1 MTVQET
7 REKLIEN
14 FKNHLLKSQ
23 THVIENEKKY
33 VDLPAESTGAYVC
46 WSLQGEWYV
55 EGELYDQKNIYEQRK
70 VILNLLPGEFLIIP
84 PKLPKS
90 LRLFA
95 RSDQNAKCYRAPL
108 EELIKNAKIPNLLNL
123 IGNKITQSIIAL
135 SEFEKKLLKTTL
147 KKPQSINPG
156 IDFKLNPNRM
166 AVTEGLPFWVRRE
179 NLCLLPK
186 PKRASSDLPE
196 VWLIH
201 SNAAILNATDQ
212 IQKLSSFSNEVVYQQ
227 PSAPYHISEQI
238 AFQWE
243 ELAAR
248 WETHFK
254 KLQQLDKQHS
264 LRNDIYSQS
273 IRGRFLNLLTGKK
286 SYLPIT
292 PNRTLRASF
301 HLINIQGWIPSIP
314 KKTETED
321 PLELL
326 NRVANSS
333 GLIMRESVLKRNWR
347 KKDSGTF
354 LSFGKNEKPFVL
366 FFKNG
371 QYYKWDPDSEESSPV
386 SKNGMEEFDKV
397 AIYFYKQLPNQ
408 PLSLVDLILF
418 EVQSVR
424 FEIAMVLI
432 LATIMGVLV
441 ALLPMLSAFVV
452 NVLLPSGLTKL
463 LALVCSGLVVLG
475 LFQTIFTWFDTMIMT
490 RINYRMTLAS
500 NAALW
505 HRVLNFPSNV
515 LSQFAAGDIG
525 MRMNSLLGMQD
536 FFRTIAQ
543 RLVTMSFQILSSL
556 GVIFW
561 VSFQLGIGVLGFG
574 LVAFGAAIAF
584 TYWQIRAFM
593 AGEKS
598 LGIVNSFVLEVY
610 SGIHKIKAAGAEAE
624 CLEQWAERYSRLR
637 QKLIASQKVRILHS
651 TFQTSWVTLTTA
663 LVYWMIVSLSEV
675 NLEPAMF
682 IAFLG
687 AFAVFSAN
695 LSSLCSIVVQSGI
708 QIPMYKFI
716 KPLIDN
722 TPECNADL
730 MTPDKISGNLKVDN
744 INYYYPSQNDP
755 AIQQVSLFIKKGS
768 FVVIAGT
775 SGSGKSTLGKLLC
788 GLDKPDQGHVFLD
801 DYELHALDPKVL
813 KNNIAV
819 VPQDFRLIGGT
830 LFENIKGACDAT
842 LDEIIAAA
850 KAACIWKDISELPMK
865 LHTLTSA
872 QFSAFSGGQIQ
883 RIAIARA
890 LVRKPRILIMDEAT
904 SALDNHLQEQ
914 IISNIKSMNCTLIF
928 IAHRLRIAREADQ
941 IIVLD
946 NGQCVE
952 QGTHDELL
960 KQGRYYAKMW
970 NSLS

>member
-1 MTVQET
+1 MTHEET
-7 REKLIEN
+7 RAELIKN
-14 FKNHLLKSQ
+14 FKNHLLESQ
-23 THVIENEKKY
+23 THTLENEKKY
-33 VDLPAESTGAYVC
+33 VELSAEREGAYVC
-46 WSLQGEWYV
+46 WSMQGEWYL
-55 EGELYDQKNIYEQRK
+55 EGELYDQNNIYRQRK
-70 VILNLLPGEFLIIP
+70 IILNLLPGEFLIIP
-84 PKLPKS
+84 TELPKS

-95 RSDQNAKCYRAPL
+95 RSDQDAKCYRAPL
-108 EELIKNAKIPNLLNL
+108 GKMIEDIKNPNLLKL
-123 IGNKITQSIIAL
+123 VGNKITQSIIEIT
-135 SEFEKKLLKTTL
+135 EFEKKLLKTTL
-147 KKPQSINPG
+147 KKPQDIKAG
-156 IDFKLNPNRM
+156 VDFKLNPNRM
-166 AVTEGLPFWVRRE
+166 AVNEGQPCWVRSD
-179 NLCLLPK
+179 NLHLLPK
-186 PKRASSDLPE
+186 PKRPASDLPE
-196 VWLIH
+196 IWLVH

-212 IQKLSSFSNEVVYQQ
+212 VQQLKSFTNEIVYRQ
-227 PSAPYHISEQI
+227 PSVSQHLSEQI
-238 AFQWE
+238 TFQWE
-243 ELAAR
+243 ELVSR
-248 WETHFK
+248 WEGHFQ
-254 KLQQLDKQHS
+254 KLQQLDVQHS

-273 IRGRFLNLLTGKK
+273 IRGRLLNLLTGKK

-292 PNRTLRASF
+292 PNQTLRAAF

-314 KKTETED
+314 KKTETDD

-326 NRVANSS
+326 NRVAGSS
-333 GLIMRESVLKRNWR
+333 GLIMRKSVLKRDWR

-371 QYYKWDPDSEESSPV
+371 QYYKWDPDNEEVSPV
-386 SKNGMEEFDKV
+386 GKNGINEFDQV

-408 PLSLVDLILF
+408 PLTLADLILF

-424 FEIAMVLI
+424 FEISMVLL
-432 LATIMGVLV
+432 LATIMGLLV

-463 LALVCSGLVVLG
+463 LALVCGGLVLLG
-475 LFQTIFTWFDTMIMT
+475 LFQTIFTWFDTMVMT

-505 HRVLNFPSNV
+505 HRVLNFPSGV
-515 LSQFAAGDIG
+515 LAQFAAGDIG

-543 RLVTMSFQILSSL
+543 RLVTMSFQIVSSL

-561 VSFQLGIGVLGFG
+561 VSFQLGIGVS
-574 LVAFGAAIAF
+574 AFGIIAFAAAIAF

-598 LGIVNSFVLEVY
+598 LGIVNSFVLELY

-637 QKLIASQKVRILHS
+637 QKLIASQKVRILHN

-663 LVYWMIVSLSEV
+663 LVYWMIVRLSEV
-675 NLEPAMF
+675 DLEPAMF

-687 AFAVFSAN
+687 AFAVFSTN
-695 LSSLCSIVVQSGI
+695 LSGLCSIVIQSGI

-716 KPLIDN
+716 KPLIEN

-730 MTPDKISGNLKVDN
+730 MAPEKISGNLKADA
-744 INYYYPSQNDP
+744 ISYHYPNQNDP
-755 AIQQVSLFIKKGS
+755 AIRQISLFIKKGS
-768 FVVIAGT
+768 FVVISGT

-788 GLDKPDQGHVFLD
+788 GLDRPDQGHVFLD

-830 LFENIKGACDAT
+830 LFENIKGACNAT
-842 LDEIIAAA
+842 PDEIIAAA

-865 LHTLTSA
+865 LHTLTSS

-890 LVRKPRILIMDEAT
+890 LVRKPQILIMDEAT
-904 SALDNHLQEQ
+904 SALDNQLQEQ
-914 IISNIKSMNCTLIF
+914 IISNIKSLNCTLIF
-928 IAHRLRIAREADQ
+928 IAHRLRIAKEADQ
-941 IIVLD
+941 IIILD
-946 NGQCVE
+946 SGQCVE
-952 QGTHDELL
+952 QGNHKELL
-960 KQGRYYAKMW
+960 TQGRYYKKMW
-970 NSLS
+970 DSLS